1 VSGPTEVATAARVEA
16 WRSAPPGVADLDA
29 LCRQIDVRH
38 RVSAAYGP
46 DWKKLETETPADAAT
61 VAGVVAA
68 LLTAAEPGPDGA
80 EDGGR
85 GLKYTNSALKALELA
100 DAIPDAPRLRA
111 WALRLLD
118 DRTRSDA

>member
-1 VSGPTEVATAARVEA
+1 VSPTEVSTAAQLDA
-16 WRSAPPGVADLDA
+16 WRGAPPGIADLDA

-38 RVSAAYGP
+38 RISGAYGP
-46 DWKKLETETPADAAT
+46 GWKKLETETPADAAT
-61 VAGVVAA
+61 VAGVVTV
-68 LLTAAEPGPDGA
+68 LLTAAEPGPGGA
-80 EDGGR
+80 DDGGR

-100 DAIPDAPRLRA
+100 DAVPEAARLRA

>member
-1 VSGPTEVATAARVEA
+1 MSPTEVSTAAQVEA

-38 RVSAAYGP
+38 RISGAYGP
-46 DWKKLETETPADAAT
+46 GWKKLETETPADAAT
-61 VAGVVAA
+61 VAGVVTV
-68 LLTAAEPGPDGA
+68 LLTAAEPGAGGA
-80 EDGGR
+80 DDGGR

-100 DAIPDAPRLRA
+100 DAVPEAARLRA